1 VLSRLVS
8 YAIGN
13 DFSMPTNFDAKA
25 ATWDEEPRRRA
36 MAMAVVAAIAQQIP
50 LASGQRLLDVGCGTG
65 LIGLPLAAI
74 TGSVLGVDLSVGMV
88 AKFTAKARTAQQVGV
103 RAEVR
108 HLIESP
114 LPPASID
121 VAVSAMAFHHIDN
134 VDQMLSSIAGC
145 LVPGGWLA
153 IADLESEDGSFHD
166 EPVPHLG
173 FDPAAFVT
181 RMQQAGLVAVSQGR
195 VHVMQKP
202 PGGRS
207 YPIFLAVARKP

>member
-1 VLSRLVS
+1 
-8 YAIGN
+8 
-13 DFSMPTNFDAKA
+13 MPTTFDAKA

-36 MAMAVVAAIAQQIP
+36 MAMDVVTAIAQQVP
-50 LASGQRLLDVGCGTG
+50 LAAGQRLLDVGCGTG
-65 LIGLPLAAI
+65 LIGLPLAAV
-74 TGSVLGVDLSVGMV
+74 TESVLGVDLSVGMV

-103 RAEVR
+103 KAEVR
-108 HLIESP
+108 NLIESP

-166 EPVPHLG
+166 DPVPHLG
-173 FDPAAFVT
+173 FDPAVFLT
-181 RMQQAGLVAVSQGR
+181 RMVQAGLIAVSQDR

>member
-1 VLSRLVS
+1 
-8 YAIGN
+8 
-13 DFSMPTNFDAKA
+13 MPITFDAKA
-25 ATWDEEPRRRA
+25 ATWDEDPRRRA
-36 MAMAVVAAIAQQIP
+36 MAMDVVVAMAQHIP
-50 LASGQRLLDVGCGTG
+50 LAPGQRVLDVGCGTG

-74 TGSVLGVDLSVGMV
+74 TDSVLGVDLSVGMV
-88 AKFTAKARTAQQVGV
+88 ARFTAKAQTAQQTGV

-108 HLIESP
+108 NLIEAP
-114 LPPASID
+114 LPAASID
-121 VAVSAMAFHHIDN
+121 VAVSAMAFHHIDHI
-134 VDQMLSSIAGC
+134 DQMLHSIAGC

-153 IADLESEDGSFHD
+153 IADLETEDGSFHD

-173 FDPAAFVT
+173 FDPVAFLD
-181 RMQQAGLVAVSQGR
+181 RMRFAGLTPVSQQR

>member
-1 VLSRLVS
+1 
-8 YAIGN
+8 
-13 DFSMPTNFDAKA
+13 MPTTFDAKA

-36 MAMAVVAAIAQQIP
+36 MAMDVVAAITQQIP
-50 LASGQRLLDVGCGTG
+50 LARGQRLLDVGCGTG

-74 TGSVLGVDLSVGMV
+74 TGSVLGVDLSVEMV
-88 AKFTAKARTAQQVGV
+88 ARFTAKAQSAQQTGV

-108 HLIESP
+108 NLIESP

-134 VDQMLSSIAGC
+134 VDLMLRSIAGC
-145 LVPGGWLA
+145 LVSGGWLA
-153 IADLESEDGSFHD
+153 IADLDSEDGSFHD
-166 EPVPHLG
+166 DPVPHLG
-173 FDPAAFVT
+173 FDPAAFLT
-181 RMQQAGLVAVSQGR
+181 RMVQAGLIAVSQDR